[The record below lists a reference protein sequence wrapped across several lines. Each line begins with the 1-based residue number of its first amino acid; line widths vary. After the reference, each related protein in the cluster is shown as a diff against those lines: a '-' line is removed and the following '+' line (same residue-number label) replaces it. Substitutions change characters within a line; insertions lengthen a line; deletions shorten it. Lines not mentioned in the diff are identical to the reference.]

1 MFELDGQSDNVSAIH
16 SQSVNQLVFQS
27 ISLPAGSRSVGLSF
41 VQFVRSS
48 RPIVKVN
55 CLTKLVDSLI
65 IIIRIIYYLYSAEY
79 MWI

>member
-41 VQFVRSS
+41 VQFVNQF
-48 RPIVKVN
+48 VN
-55 CLTKLVDSLI
+55 QLVSKLS
-65 IIIRIIYYLYSAEY
+65 
-79 MWI
+79 